1 MRFLCPFVPNRW
13 HQNFWALVM
22 NYSHIRLRTMQILD
36 KGDETDLASLWCDRF
51 ITLLVLL
58 NVLSVVLE
66 SVPAL
71 QAAHGEFFTRFEMV
85 SLVLFSVEYVLR
97 FWSNGARYTE
107 SQGGTARGRR
117 EYVLGFHGIVDF
129 LATAPFYLQYLVPG
143 LDLRVLRT
151 LRLIRVLKLSHYSS
165 AIEDLLSAIRSEA
178 RAFFATL
185 YILLIAILLSSS
197 LMYFA
202 ESAHQPEKFASIP
215 DAMYWAIITLTTV
228 GYGDVSPIT
237 WIGKIISVITA
248 FLGVCTVAMLTG
260 IVASAFSN
268 QLARR
273 KVIFETELREALAD
287 GELSEQEQRQLESL
301 KLEFNLSD
309 DQVQALMAKVGR
321 ELKT

>member
-1 MRFLCPFVPNRW
+1 
-13 HQNFWALVM
+13 M
-22 NYSHIRLRTMQILD
+22 NYSHIRLRSMQILD
-36 KGDETDLASLWCDRF
+36 KGDETDLASMWCDRF
-51 ITLLVLL
+51 ITVLVLL
-58 NVLSVVLE
+58 NVLLVILE
-66 SVPAL
+66 SVASL
-71 QAAHGEFFTRFEMV
+71 RDAYGEFFSGFEMV
-85 SLVLFSVEYVLR
+85 SLVFFTLEYLLR
-97 FWSNGARYTE
+97 LWSNGARYTE
-107 SQGGTARGRR
+107 AQGGAGRGRR
-117 EYVLGFHGIVDF
+117 EYAFGFHGVVDF
-129 LATAPFYLQYLVPG
+129 LATAPFYLQWLFPG
-143 LDLRVLRT
+143 LDMRVLRT
-151 LRLIRVLKLSHYSS
+151 VRLIRVLKLSHYST
-165 AIEDLLSAIRSEA
+165 AIEDLFSAIRSEA
-178 RAFFATL
+178 RAFYATL

-228 GYGDVSPIT
+228 GYGDVSPVT
-237 WIGKIISVITA
+237 WVGKIISVITA

-287 GELSEQEQRQLESL
+287 GEISVQEQRQLESL

-321 ELKT
+321 EFKS